1 MPVPDIGLEKSL
13 GKIRKELQGGL
24 TDYDDGPYISDP
36 TSLEKANTY
45 QYGPGLNINSGGQSD
60 LVAPHGM
67 DEQSNYNQDAG
78 NTGTGTGTNTGTG
91 TGTAG

>member
-1 MPVPDIGLEKSL
+1 MPVPNIGLEKSL
-13 GKIRKELQGGL
+13 GKIREELNFGL
-24 TDYDDGPYISDP
+24 SDYDDGPYTSDP

-45 QYGPGLNINSGGQSD
+45 QYGPGLNVNSGGQSD

-78 NTGTGTGTNTGTG
+78 NTGGGTSTGGGG
-91 TGTAG
+91 SAAG